1 MRSDSELQS
10 DIQVEISRRFSA
22 GAEGIVVR
30 VLDGMVT
37 LTGHLGSDLEGW
49 QLDDAVRTMSGVQ
62 GLIDETLAYVDVGL
76 AGPDS
81 DIARP
86 WFPAR

>member
-10 DIQVEISRRFSA
+10 DIQVEISRRFSS

-37 LTGHLGSDLEGW
+37 LTGHLGSDLERW
-49 QLDDAVRTMSGVQ
+49 RLDDAVRTMSGVQ
-62 GLIDETLAYVDVGL
+62 GLIDETLANFDVGL